1 MFLIESCNNCALYG
15 CVINFFST
23 FFKKN
28 LWNVCRFRK
37 KLYLC
42 TRFREA
48 TRLPTDKARW
58 SLTTFHTDKQYN
70 VSLVSFW
77 NRRLKSKVRNENT
90 NRQIIWHTYI
100 SGQYKQFEQL
110 IPFWY
115 YRYNLQRRVWSWLRM
130 NASYRLNTCKSRGL
144 EGACSRET
152 TGARVSNAYPTCPSY
167 WDSLPKGRLIPN
179 NMRSLHE
186 SLMKAPAMKDGDAFH

>member
-1 MFLIESCNNCALYG
+1 MPEICVFVSCWESTSVKKGLKFHEKKIVKVLVVQEKAIPLHSLSGSNAVASLISKMILDNIPYRQAVQCVFGFFLKPK
-15 CVINFFST
+15 V
-23 FFKKN
+23 
-28 LWNVCRFRK
+28 
-37 KLYLC
+37 
-42 TRFREA
+42 
-48 TRLPTDKARW
+48 
-58 SLTTFHTDKQYN
+58 
-70 VSLVSFW
+70 
-77 NRRLKSKVRNENT
+77 KSKVRNENT
-90 NRQIIWHTYI
+90 NRQIIWYTFI

-130 NASYRLNTCKSRGL
+130 NASYRLNTCKSRGF

-179 NMRSLHE
+179 NISELHDID
-186 SLMKAPAMKDGDAFH
+186 MKDPSMKDGDAFH